1 MAMEKRFVGWRY
13 FALVGGLV
21 GMIGL
26 AMYPIAIDPYLHPE
40 KYRAIQ
46 QQAGLDKAS
55 RKKMKKAAY
64 EAVGDK
70 DAWKNPK
77 YRDAIREKEATLE
90 E

>member
-40 KYRAIQ
+40 KYRMY
-46 QQAGLDKAS
+46 LL
-55 RKKMKKAAY
+55 
-64 EAVGDK
+64 
-70 DAWKNPK
+70 WKGHQFIINVFVS
-77 YRDAIREKEATLE
+77 
-90 E
+90 

>member
-1 MAMEKRFVGWRY
+1 LCCDIIV
-13 FALVGGLV
+13 LVV
-21 GMIGL
+21 T
-26 AMYPIAIDPYLHPE
+26 
-40 KYRAIQ
+40 
-46 QQAGLDKAS
+46 
-55 RKKMKKAAY
+55 AAY